1 MQPAPLS
8 SQIFVVVDTE
18 TTGLRPADS
27 RIIEIAAVK
36 VIDGKLGER
45 FSQLINP
52 ERSVPARITRITGIS
67 TRMLFNQPTI
77 QEVWPAFIDFLGDGV
92 LVAHNLNFDLGMI
105 QAEASRL
112 GQDRLENTGIC
123 TLRLA
128 RRLLRGLRSKAL
140 HSVSEFLGI
149 RIKNRHRALG
159 DAEATAEIL
168 VRFLERLHFEYGLES
183 LADLVRF
190 QNQSYAALTRAQQHL
205 GRIRTQTLPQLPVAP
220 GVYLMKDARGKVL
233 YVGKAKDLRQRVKT
247 YFNAI
252 EAHPPRLRRLV
263 EQVREVS
270 WEVTATELDALVL
283 ESRKIKALLPR
294 FNRVGLRHRSR
305 PFLRLDFNE
314 PFPFFSVTPFV
325 VTDGASYYGP
335 LANRGQAAALLDLI
349 RRFFDLKPCTHPQRE
364 VDDPCLRTESGNC
377 SGPCGPIDQDS
388 YRRELDRAVAFLTG
402 YSEEVEA
409 FLDASMQD
417 AAKDL
422 AFEQAASFRDLL
434 DMVQRSSGLKRGVA
448 PSVLDQHVLLI
459 AEQKTAIL
467 VIRFGRLV
475 HSLRV
480 TAPLLD
486 SDGRSIEEAIKTYFD
501 SKMEVPDRYLKAQA
515 EEIRLLAH
523 WIYVNEKD
531 IQAVFWTPDLST
543 EVFFQQVM
551 HVLVDNESEAE

>member
-8 SQIFVVVDTE
+8 SQTYIVVDTE

-36 VIDGKLGER
+36 VINGKLEER
-45 FSQLINP
+45 FSQLVNP

-67 TRMLFNQPTI
+67 TRMLFNQPTM
-77 QEVWPAFIDFLGDGV
+77 QEVWPAFVDFLGDGV

-112 GQDRLENTGIC
+112 GEERLGNTGIC

-140 HSVSEFLGI
+140 HSVSDFLGI

-168 VRFLERLHFEYGLES
+168 VRFLDRLHYEYGLES

-190 QNQSYAALTRAQQHL
+190 QNQSYASLTRAQQHL

-314 PFPFFSVTPFV
+314 PFPVFSITPFV

-335 LANRGQAAALLDLI
+335 LANRGQAAALLDLM
-349 RRFFDLKPCTHPQRE
+349 RRFFDLKPCTHPQKE
-364 VDDPCLRTESGNC
+364 VDHPCLRTESGNC
-377 SGPCGPIDQDS
+377 PGSCGPIDQGS

-402 YSEEVEA
+402 YSEEVET
-409 FLDASMQD
+409 FLEASMQD

-434 DMVQRSSGLKRGVA
+434 EMVQRSSGLKRGVA

-459 AEQKTAIL
+459 AEQKTAVL
-467 VIRFGRLV
+467 CVRFGRLV

-480 TAPLLD
+480 KAPLLD
-486 SDGRSIEEAIKTYFD
+486 TDSKALEEAIKTCFD
-501 SKMEVPDRYLKAQA
+501 TKVEMPDRYLKAQA

-531 IQAVFWTPDLST
+531 IQAVFWTPDLSS

-551 HVLVDNESEAE
+551 HVLVDNESEAG